1 MPQCK
6 DSLVEV
12 AAGSYTVEKHSV
24 VRLSERKFHSMLS
37 MKGKYGLKALYHLAG
52 LPPGVMAQSVEIAEK
67 HAISKK
73 FLDAILADLRH
84 SGFVQTRKGRGG
96 GYCLTRSPDSIMV
109 GHVLRVLDGPLA
121 PIHCASRTAYQ
132 RCHDCADENA
142 CAVRLTMLEVREAI
156 AAVLDNKS
164 LTAMRQMVDDE
175 QADME
180 RAILSVS

>member
-1 MPQCK
+1 
-6 DSLVEV
+6 
-12 AAGSYTVEKHSV
+12 
-24 VRLSERKFHSMLS
+24 

-52 LPPGVMAQSVEIAEK
+52 LRPGVMAQSNEISEM
-67 HAISKK
+67 HGISKK

-96 GYCLTRSPDSIMV
+96 GYCLTRSPDTIMV

-121 PIHCASRTAYQ
+121 PIRCASRTAYH
-132 RCHDCADENA
+132 RCRDCPDENA

-164 LTAMRQMVDDE
+164 LTAMRQMVEEESADFDE
-175 QADME
+175 AL
-180 RAILSVS
+180 AAC